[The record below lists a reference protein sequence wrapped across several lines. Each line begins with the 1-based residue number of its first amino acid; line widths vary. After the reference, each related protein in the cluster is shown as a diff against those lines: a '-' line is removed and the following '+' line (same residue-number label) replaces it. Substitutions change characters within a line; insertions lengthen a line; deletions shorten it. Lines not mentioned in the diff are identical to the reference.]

1 MYGRSVFLRI
11 CRACNR
17 AAYPKA
23 FINFGENGCESAFW
37 GPEFLF
43 FMKSK
48 SILQGE
54 ADSSHKSLR
63 LARTGP
69 GDSFWPGLA
78 AK

>member
-23 FINFGENGCESAFW
+23 FMNFGEKVRGFAFW
-37 GPEFLF
+37 GLEFLF
-43 FMKSK
+43 LMKSK
-48 SILQGE
+48 SILQEE
-54 ADSSHKSLR
+54 AKRSQRSVTS
-63 LARTGP
+63 ARTGP
-69 GDSFWPGLA
+69 GDSFRPGLA